1 MAVVWQT
8 SSNATGDS
16 NGSGNQ
22 TLPASTVAGDLLIVH
37 IGFEKGSDI
46 TVTDGPWTLVEREDQ
61 VTNAGQYIGR
71 RIASAG
77 DITAGNVARP
87 SFSTTGKWSCT
98 ISRFDGHDATT
109 PMDVTA
115 TGANSSSGNPNPP
128 SIDPVTSDCLICAFV
143 SAKTQTTYTTMANY
157 NERYDNPNTTNGQPS
172 LAMFDR
178 QITGHAVE
186 DPGSPTPAS
195 ASEWVA
201 STIAIRPG
209 GAVTAKGPLIEGK
222 LTDSVLIGGRLVA

>member
-1 MAVVWQT
+1 MAVVWRT
-8 SSNATGDS
+8 RSNATGDS

-22 TLPASTVAGDLLIVH
+22 TLPTGTVAGDLLIVQH
-37 IGFEKGSDI
+37 GFEKGSEIVI
-46 TVTDGPWTLVEREDQ
+46 TDNGWTPVEREDQ
-61 VTNAGQYIGR
+61 GTNGGQYIGR

-77 DITAGNVARP
+77 DISAGNVARP
-87 SFSTTGKWSCT
+87 SFSTTAKWSCS

-109 PMDVTA
+109 PMDVAA
-115 TGANSSSGNPNPP
+115 TGANSASGNPNPP

-143 SAKTQTTYTTMANY
+143 SAKTQTTYTAMANY
-157 NERYDNPNTTNGQPS
+157 TERYDDPNSASGQPS

-178 QITGHAVE
+178 QIVGHAAE

-201 STIAIRPG
+201 ATIAIRPG

-222 LTDSVLIGGRLVA
+222 LTDSALVGGRLVA